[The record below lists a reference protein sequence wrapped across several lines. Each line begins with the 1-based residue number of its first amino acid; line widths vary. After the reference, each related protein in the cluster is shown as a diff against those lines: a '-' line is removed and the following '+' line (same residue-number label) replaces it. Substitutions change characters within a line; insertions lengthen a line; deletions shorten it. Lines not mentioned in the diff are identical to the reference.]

1 MYIINNIAT
10 FYEFNLLLKLLF
22 STGMQDLTYDKVRV
36 INMFY
41 RNKFENIAQHYVLFH
56 LGTLNRVTTKFQHI
70 SILVA
75 RYIPVNTNYKLS
87 YTY

>member
-22 STGMQDLTYDKVRV
+22 STGMQGQTYNKLRV
-36 INMFY
+36 INMLQ
-41 RNKFENIAQHYVLFH
+41 RNKFDNIAQHYVLFH

-75 RYIPVNTNYKLS
+75 CYIPVNTNNKLS